1 MLKGLVS
8 GINRAVGFVKSKIK
22 AFTVAVMGALG
33 VQAIA
38 TPAHAVGTLTVPA
51 IDLTDFYA
59 AAVVLLGALAAMWI
73 AHKVI
78 GFFKSK

>member
-1 MLKGLVS
+1 MFNKMKL
-8 GINRAVGFVKSKIK
+8 AVIS
-22 AFTVAVMGALG
+22 AATVLAPLSV
-33 VQAIA
+33 
-38 TPAHAVGTLTVPA
+38 HAAGTLTVPA

>member
-1 MLKGLVS
+1 MNKFRKVGYSLVA
-8 GINRAVGFVKSKIK
+8 AVTTLAPMS
-22 AFTVAVMGALG
+22 AF
-33 VQAIA
+33 A
-38 TPAHAVGTLTVPA
+38 TGLTVPA

-78 GFFKSK
+78 GFFRSK